1 MVYTVFCLTSLFTD
15 LNYANCA
22 EGLFKLLLLSN
33 RTSFQSKFT
42 SYNRLSKDIATCY
55 IGASFATSILHIQF
69 IDLLHNI
76 DRNMKNY

>member
-42 SYNRLSKDIATCY
+42 SYNRLSKDIATCL
-55 IGASFATSILHIQF
+55 IGASFATYILHIQF
-69 IDLLHNI
+69 IDPLHN
-76 DRNMKNY
+76 REKT